1 MLISLFPMRPMR
13 PVGLRRTSIVSYAMS
28 RPKTMARPR
37 PISKVVIKPT
47 MDDNNSVNVLFA
59 FITAVSMLVMSN
71 NALATPD
78 DVKIDES
85 DIVEDV
91 IEIGYDNNHIVNAI
105 INIVHEIENVITLY
119 EENKLDQTALDNID
133 VQIKMLREMI

>member
-1 MLISLFPMRPMR
+1 MR
-13 PVGLRRTSIVSYAMS
+13 PVKPVRLRRTSIVSYAMS
-28 RPKTMARPR
+28 RPKTIARPR

-47 MDDNNSVNVLFA
+47 MDENNSVNVLFA

-78 DVKIDES
+78 DNRIIKIDES

-91 IEIGYDNNHIVNAI
+91 NDNKHIVNAI
-105 INIVHEIENVITLY
+105 INIIHEIENVITLY

>member
-1 MLISLFPMRPMR
+1 MPTSLFQMR
-13 PVGLRRTSIVSYAMS
+13 PVKPVRLRRTSIVSYAMS
-28 RPKTMARPR
+28 RPKTIARPR

-47 MDDNNSVNVLFA
+47 MDENNSVNVLFA

-78 DVKIDES
+78 DNRIIKIDES

-91 IEIGYDNNHIVNAI
+91 NDNKHIVNAI
-105 INIVHEIENVITLY
+105 INIIHEIENVITLY

>member
-1 MLISLFPMRPMR
+1 MPTSIFQMR
-13 PVGLRRTSIVSYAMS
+13 PVKPVRLRRTSIVSYAMS
-28 RPKTMARPR
+28 RPKTIARPR

-47 MDDNNSVNVLFA
+47 MDENNSVNVLFA

-78 DVKIDES
+78 DNRIIKIDES

-91 IEIGYDNNHIVNAI
+91 NDNKHIVNAI
-105 INIVHEIENVITLY
+105 INIIHEIENVITLY